1 MIIGLTG
8 GIASGKSESSKH
20 FKSLG
25 FFLIDADIISSIFI
39 TRNKSIFN
47 KILKICG
54 KNILCLNGSLNKKKI
69 ANIIFS
75 NNYKKK
81 KIEKILHP
89 LIINYI
95 KKIIIKKKSKQNI
108 LINAP
113 LLFESG
119 LNKVCDK
126 VVFLWVPYDIQIS
139 RSMLRDDRK
148 IDEIQNIIYSQMPTW
163 KKLDFSDFVINNIGS
178 KIELK
183 NIINNLYKLLTC

>member
-8 GIASGKSESSKH
+8 GIASGKNESSKY

-25 FFLIDADIISSIFI
+25 FFIIDADIISSTFI
-39 TRNKSIFN
+39 TKNKLIFN
-47 KILKICG
+47 KVSKICG
-54 KNILCLNGSLNKKKI
+54 EDILCLDGSLNKKKI
-69 ANIIFS
+69 ANIIFLD
-75 NNYKKK
+75 NYKKG

-95 KKIIIKKKSKQNI
+95 KKIIIKKKKKNF

-119 LNKVCDK
+119 LNKICDK
-126 VVFLWVPYDIQIS
+126 VVFIWVPNDIQIS
-139 RSMLRDDRK
+139 RSMLRDGK
-148 IDEIQNIIYSQMPTW
+148 NIDEIQNIIYSQMPTW
-163 KKLDFSDFVINNIGS
+163 KKLDLSDFVINNIGS

-183 NIINNLYKLLTC
+183 NIINNLCKLLTC